1 MIRKAWRRP
10 VEVVAFTVGLGLAG
24 FACRRAVFL
33 AAAFAPPRKPAVDG
47 PGEAMTVCMV
57 VAAHDEAPV
66 LERALEGLARIRRS
80 GVSVVLV
87 SDGST
92 DATASVMEAWAA
104 ERSNW
109 TAVTLEGNVGK
120 GAALNA
126 GIAAG
131 PASEL
136 IVTCDADVHLEPDCL
151 AGLSRSFSDPRVGAA
166 SGLLWPVNAHE
177 SVVTRYCALE
187 LWQHQLITSA
197 AKHRLGLNPPAH
209 GWLSC
214 YRREALAQIGGFA
227 AASLGED
234 VEASS
239 ALVRAGW
246 QTRLAISAR
255 ASGEVPRTLGDY
267 WHQHVRWS
275 RGLHD
280 AAPRAG
286 AGEGASLMA
295 TVELWFHAAGYLDR
309 PLLVA
314 GAGLAML
321 GCLPPLIPLGYAG
334 LLAAEALCALARA
347 GQMRDAGRFL
357 TAAGVMVCV
366 DLAASM
372 SGSIQQLARRRR
384 RWPRSTREPQAR
396 STPVATARLISRAPS
411 QAARARCGPP
421 RGDDLRCL

>member
-1 MIRKAWRRP
+1 MIQKAWRRP
-10 VEVVAFTVGLGLAG
+10 ADVAAITVGLGLAG
-24 FACRRAVFL
+24 FACRRTVFL
-33 AAAFAPPRKPAVDG
+33 AAALTPRRTPPVDG
-47 PGEAMTVCMV
+47 PGEPMTVCMV
-57 VAAHDEAPV
+57 MPAHDEAPV
-66 LERALEGLARIRRS
+66 LERALKGLARIRGA

-104 ERSNW
+104 ERPNW

-131 PASEL
+131 PASKL
-136 IVTCDADVHLEPDCL
+136 IVTCDADVHLDPDCL
-151 AGLSRSFSDPRVGAA
+151 AHLSRSFSDPRVGAA

-197 AKHRLGLNPPAH
+197 AKHRLGVNPPAH

-234 VEASS
+234 VETSN

-246 QTRLAISAR
+246 QTRFVISAR
-255 ASGEVPRTLGDY
+255 ASGEVPRTLRDY
-267 WHQHVRWS
+267 WHQHLRWS

-280 AAPRAG
+280 AAPRRG
-286 AGEGASLMA
+286 AAEGVSMMA
-295 TVELWFHAAGYLDR
+295 IIELWFHAAGYLDR
-309 PLLVA
+309 PLIIV
-314 GAGLAML
+314 GAGLAVL
-321 GCLPPLIPLGYAG
+321 GWLPPLIPLGYAG
-334 LLAAEALCALARA
+334 LLAAEALCALGQA
-347 GQMRDAGRFL
+347 GQMRNAGRFL
-357 TAAGVMVCV
+357 AAAGVMVTA

-372 SGSIQQLARRRR
+372 SGSIQQLGRRRR
-384 RWPRSTREPQAR
+384 RWQRSTRDPR
-396 STPVATARLISRAPS
+396 ATV
-411 QAARARCGPP
+411 P
-421 RGDDLRCL
+421 RWQWRPH

>member
-1 MIRKAWRRP
+1 MIRRAWRRP
-10 VEVVAFTVGLGLAG
+10 VEVAAITVGVGLTG
-24 FACRRAVFL
+24 FACRRVVFL
-33 AAAFAPPRKPAVDG
+33 AAAFMPRRTSIVDG
-47 PGEAMTVCMV
+47 PGEAMTVCIVMP
-57 VAAHDEAPV
+57 ACDEAPV
-66 LERALEGLARIRRS
+66 LERALEGLGRIRQS

-92 DATASVMEAWAA
+92 DATASVMETWAA
-104 ERSNW
+104 ERPNW
-109 TAVTLEGNVGK
+109 MAVTLEGNVGK

-131 PASEL
+131 PASKL
-136 IVTCDADVHLEPDCL
+136 IVTCDADVHLDPDCL
-151 AGLSRSFSDPRVGAA
+151 AELSRSFSDPRVGAA

-234 VEASS
+234 VEASN

-246 QTRLAISAR
+246 QTRFAVRAR
-255 ASGEVPRTLGDY
+255 ASGEVPRTLGEY

-280 AAPRAG
+280 AAPRTG
-286 AGEGASLMA
+286 ADEGVSLMA
-295 TVELWFHAAGYLDR
+295 TAELWFHAAGYLDR
-309 PLLVA
+309 PLLIV
-314 GAGLAML
+314 GAGLAVL

-334 LLAAEALCALARA
+334 LLAAEALCALAQA
-347 GQMRDAGRFL
+347 GQMRNAGRFL
-357 TAAGVMVCV
+357 AAAGVMVTA

-372 SGSIQQLARRRR
+372 SGSIQQVARRRR
-384 RWPRSTREPQAR
+384 RWQRSTRDPQAAQ
-396 STPVATARLISRAPS
+396 PC
-411 QAARARCGPP
+411 Q
-421 RGDDLRCL
+421 